1 MTITINNDN
10 PNLMLITGE
19 VAIYFTSEDFLLEN
33 DTLIIQEGRKNESAW
48 NVNSVKT
55 TNSKAVKPNFS
66 IAHLS
71 LNK

>member
-1 MTITINNDN
+1 MTQTIQLDN
-10 PNLMLITGE
+10 PNLMLITSE

-48 NVNSVKT
+48 NVNSVQPT
-55 TNSKAVKPNFS
+55 QSKAVKPNFS